1 MCHQPQSS
9 GQYRHDDF
17 FPGGERSLCLYPE
30 NNFSLAV
37 SVIRYTMN
45 NTNESLSRQQIP
57 LLAPKLSLPRLPADV
72 VEREALLARLDGGLE
87 RKLTLLCA
95 PAGFGKTTL
104 AGQWLARLSRREQ
117 RTPAGSVALGKGG
130 NEPLALLGHCD
141 FACL

>member
-104 AGQWLARLSRREQ
+104 AGQWLGGLGRREA
-117 RTPAGSVALGKGG
+117 RPAVAWGALVKGG
-130 NEPLALLGHCD
+130 KYPVRFSGD
-141 FACL
+141 VD